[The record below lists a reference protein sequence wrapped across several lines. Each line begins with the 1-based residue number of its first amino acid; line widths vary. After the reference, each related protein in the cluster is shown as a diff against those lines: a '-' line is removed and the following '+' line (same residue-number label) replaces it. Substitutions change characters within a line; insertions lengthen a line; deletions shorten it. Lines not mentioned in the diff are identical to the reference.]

1 MEEPSQFS
9 VVQTAQR
16 SLTCSITEKPHT
28 GLDDCLNMLL
38 ACFRA
43 TMSAAYGRSFLW
55 PSPYL
60 PVMAADRD
68 RLLGNFPL
76 GLVKLWKELLRKTLL
91 DLERRLT
98 AYYSQNCSGLLEFP
112 SRKLISQRSFPQS
125 MHFMQI
131 GLLSFIWWLLF
142 PFLFEISAFVI
153 AFQVTQ
159 CLYEV
164 DLFCQTARHCNSPWP
179 LLEQRHWWWQY
190 TQIRISLLVGY

>member
-9 VVQTAQR
+9 VGQTAQR

-68 RLLGNFPL
+68 RLLGNFSL

-112 SRKLISQRSFPQS
+112 SRKLISQRSFPS
-125 MHFMQI
+125 LHLSLSLSICFNPCI
-131 GLLSFIWWLLF
+131 LCKLDFCCLFDGFYFHSSSKSLLS
-142 PFLFEISAFVI
+142 S
-153 AFQVTQ
+153 
-159 CLYEV
+159 
-164 DLFCQTARHCNSPWP
+164 
-179 LLEQRHWWWQY
+179 
-190 TQIRISLLVGY
+190 SLSR